1 MNQAPEIIKD
11 NNNEFNRG
19 NAEYEA
25 FINSGGKVITEMPVK
40 KKKKRTINMKS
51 APKCLAGME
60 GKPNIKKVEYVIKK
74 YKEITTTDIQS
85 YAGMHSTEVFRFT
98 RLLQDEGLISR
109 EKGRGMG
116 AVTVFKWIG
125 K

>member
-11 NNNEFNRG
+11 NNNEFERG

-25 FINSGGKVITEMPVK
+25 FINSGGKVVTEMPVK
-40 KKKKRTINMKS
+40 KKKKGSINLKS
-51 APKCLAGME
+51 APKYHSAFEGMA
-60 GKPNIKKVEYVIKK
+60 NIGKVEWLIKR
-74 YKEITTTDIQS
+74 YKEITTTEITS
-85 YAGMHSTEVFRFT
+85 YTGMDRSEVFRCARLMQNDGVIT
-98 RLLQDEGLISR
+98 RETA
-109 EKGRGMG
+109 KGMG

>member
-1 MNQAPEIIKD
+1 MNQGQNITDKNTA
-11 NNNEFNRG
+11 EFERG
-19 NAEYEA
+19 NAEHKA

-74 YKEITTTDIQS
+74 YKEITTTEITS
-85 YAGMHSTEVFRFT
+85 YTGMDKSEVFRCARLMQNDGVIT
-98 RLLQDEGLISR
+98 RETA
-109 EKGRGMG
+109 KGMG

>member
-11 NNNEFNRG
+11 NNNEFERG

-60 GKPNIKKVEYVIKK
+60 DKPNIKKVEYVIKK
-74 YKEITTTDIQS
+74 YKEITTTEITS
-85 YAGMHSTEVFRFT
+85 YTGMDKSEVFRCARLMQNDGVIT
-98 RLLQDEGLISR
+98 RETA
-109 EKGRGMG
+109 KGMG

>member
-25 FINSGGKVITEMPVK
+25 FINGGGKVITEIPVK

-60 GKPNIKKVEYVIKK
+60 DKPNIKKVEYVIKK
-74 YKEITTTDIQS
+74 YKEITTTEITS
-85 YAGMHSTEVFRFT
+85 YTGMDKSEVFRCARLMQNNGVIT
-98 RLLQDEGLISR
+98 RETA
-109 EKGRGMG
+109 KGMG

>member
-1 MNQAPEIIKD
+1 MNQGQNITDENTAEHKRCNAQAEAYIK
-11 NNNEFNRG
+11 G
-19 NAEYEA
+19 
-25 FINSGGKVITEMPVK
+25 GGKVITEIPVK

-74 YKEITTTDIQS
+74 YKEITTTEITS
-85 YAGMHSTEVFRFT
+85 YTGMDKSEVFRCARLMQNDGVIT
-98 RLLQDEGLISR
+98 RETA
-109 EKGRGMG
+109 KGMG
-116 AVTVFKWIG
+116 AVTVFKWVG

>member
-11 NNNEFNRG
+11 NNNEFERG

-25 FINSGGKVITEMPVK
+25 FINSGGKVVTEMPVK

-74 YKEITTTDIQS
+74 YKEITTTEITS
-85 YAGMHSTEVFRFT
+85 YTGMDKSEVFRCARLMQNDGVIT
-98 RLLQDEGLISR
+98 RETA
-109 EKGRGMG
+109 KGMG